1 MEEEEEE
8 EARRRW
14 EEEEEEGEEEKT
26 VKREVVLGPRSSS
39 QMPLTPEEQN
49 NTVIVAQVG
58 STATI
63 QCYTHYLP
71 DEMVTWTKRD
81 QDQLLTAGIQ
91 VYSSATRYS
100 VAHVRHQKLWEL
112 SIRDVRLSDAGLY
125 ECQVTSH
132 PPASLFFTL
141 RVVEAKA
148 VLEAGAEV
156 HVHTG
161 VKFRLQCTVQNATKP
176 PDYIFW
182 FHNDTMV
189 NFAKHGR
196 PITVVQDSFAST
208 LLIANVSW
216 SDAGAYRC
224 EPHLAHAA
232 NLTLHVVEG
241 EKHAAL
247 HNGHSEEK
255 EAPPT
260 TATSSA
266 HPLPSWLL
274 IGCFCLVLLRLR
286 RMAAADWL

>member
-8 EARRRW
+8 EEESRIW
-14 EEEEEEGEEEKT
+14 EEEEEEEEEEK
-26 VKREVVLGPRSSS
+26 VKREVVLGPRGAN
-39 QMPLTPEEQN
+39 QTPLTPEDQN

-196 PITVVQDSFAST
+196 PIQVVQESLAST

-216 SDAGAYRC
+216 ADAGHYRC
-224 EPHLAHAA
+224 EPHLAHPA

-255 EAPPT
+255 EASPA

-266 HPLPSWLL
+266 QPRPFWLI
-274 IGCFCLVLLRLR
+274 IGCFCLITLRTK
-286 RMAAADWL
+286 RMAADDWL